1 MNKERDLEQF
11 LFQLKRLE
19 EQGINTQS
27 LQEETWKRIKEEIE
41 GKVDQKRLEEQI
53 LFERKE
59 RRSNAK
65 HS

>member
-11 LFQLKRLE
+11 LFQLQRLE
-19 EQGINTQS
+19 EQGVKTQS
-27 LQEETWKRIKEEIE
+27 LQEETWERIKDEIE

>member
-1 MNKERDLEQF
+1 MRKEIDLEQF
-11 LFQLKRLE
+11 LFQLQRLE
-19 EQGINTQS
+19 EQGVKTQS
-27 LQEETWKRIKEEIE
+27 LQEETWERIKDEIE